1 MNTSDLVQP
10 RHINRLAK
18 IYVRQSSPHQ
28 VIHNTESQRMQ
39 YALHDRALGLGWHD
53 NDIAIVDADLG
64 ISGASTEHRVG
75 YQDLIAEIA
84 LGNVGILLAYDATR
98 LARNC
103 THWYQLLDLC
113 GRFDCLIAD
122 RDGVYDPTS
131 INGRLLLG
139 LKGQISELELHTIRA
154 RLSAGILSKAS
165 RGELELQLPT
175 GLLRP
180 EPGVVIKH
188 PDLEIQQRV
197 DLIFQTMLQKKTI
210 AATTRWF
217 RESDVLLPRQDVHG
231 RIQWKRSTSSAIR
244 HTLTNPAYAGA
255 AAYGRSCSKTSKIS
269 GKKYVGPIPQEQWK
283 YCVHDKF
290 PAYISWEVFQ
300 SIQTMIQDNH
310 NEYAR
315 KNNRGVPREGTSLL
329 QGIVY
334 CGHCGRKMNIRSQG
348 SGRYSCDA
356 QRRKSDAE
364 VCQRTA
370 SELID
375 KQVVSRASW
384 NAAGKLACENSR
396 SPKVNYLMTSNRRP
410 RIRFQLS

>member
-1 MNTSDLVQP
+1 MNTSDLVAP
-10 RHINRLAK
+10 RHLNRLAK

-84 LGNVGILLAYDATR
+84 LGNVGIL
-98 LARNC
+98 
-103 THWYQLLDLC
+103 Q
-113 GRFDCLIAD
+113 
-122 RDGVYDPTS
+122 
-131 INGRLLLG
+131 
-139 LKGQISELELHTIRA
+139 
-154 RLSAGILSKAS
+154 
-165 RGELELQLPT
+165 
-175 GLLRP
+175 
-180 EPGVVIKH
+180 
-188 PDLEIQQRV
+188 V
-197 DLIFQTMLQKKTI
+197 DLVFQTMLQKKTI

-217 RESDVLLPRQDVHG
+217 RESDLLLPRQDVHG

-255 AAYGRSCSKTSKIS
+255 AVYGRSCSKTSKIT

-300 SIQTMIQDNH
+300 SIQIMIQDNH

-370 SELID
+370 SERID
-375 KQVVSRASW
+375 KQ
-384 NAAGKLACENSR
+384 AGAPLG
-396 SPKVNYLMTSNRRP
+396 T
-410 RIRFQLS
+410 